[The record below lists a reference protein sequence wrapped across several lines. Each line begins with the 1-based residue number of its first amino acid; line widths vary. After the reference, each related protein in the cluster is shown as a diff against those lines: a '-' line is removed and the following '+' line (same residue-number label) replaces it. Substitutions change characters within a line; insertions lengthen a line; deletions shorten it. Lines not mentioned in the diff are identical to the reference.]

1 MTLSSLKIP
10 ASIALGLSL
19 SACIESKCDSD
30 ANAGSPDACDSI
42 QEGDTDT
49 DADSDTDTDTDTDT
63 ESDSDSDTNATRF
76 DTAVEQG
83 LRPEGHF
90 KAKPDFALL
99 DYNPTSPTSEQAI
112 SPRDY
117 LQKVSGWYFAHA
129 T

>member
-1 MTLSSLKIP
+1 MTLSSLKV
-10 ASIALGLSL
+10 ATSIALCLGL
-19 SACIESKCDSD
+19 SACIQSKCDSD
-30 ANAGSPDACDSI
+30 ADAGSPDACDSL

-49 DADSDTDTDTDTDT
+49 DADSDSDTDSDT
-63 ESDSDSDTNATRF
+63 DSDSDTNATRF

-83 LRPEGHF
+83 LRPESHF

-99 DYNPTSPTSEQAI
+99 DYNPTSTTSEQAV

>member
-10 ASIALGLSL
+10 ASIALCLSL

-49 DADSDTDTDTDTDT
+49 DTDTDTDADSDTDTDTD
-63 ESDSDSDTNATRF
+63 SDTSTNHF

-99 DYNPTSPTSEQAI
+99 DYNPTSSTSEQAV

>member
-1 MTLSSLKIP
+1 MTLSSLKV
-10 ASIALGLSL
+10 ATSIALCLGL
-19 SACIESKCDSD
+19 SACIQSKCDSD
-30 ANAGSPDACDSI
+30 ADAGSPDACDSL

-49 DADSDTDTDTDTDT
+49 DADSDSD
-63 ESDSDSDTNATRF
+63 SDSDSDTNATRF

-83 LRPEGHF
+83 LRPESHF

-99 DYNPTSPTSEQAI
+99 DYNPTSTTSEQAV

>member
-10 ASIALGLSL
+10 ASIALCLSL

-42 QEGDTDT
+42 QEGDTD
-49 DADSDTDTDTDTDT
+49 ADSDTDTDTD
-63 ESDSDSDTNATRF
+63 SDSDSDTNATRF